1 MIQHQQAHK
10 MIRVR
15 FHIIRNACTENVG
28 KSQSCMVSKLRITL
42 CKGSRRV
49 EFSRKASIGDW
60 FGVLETLSLLA
71 VITNALLT
79 SFVNSTTAKIDPTI
93 DVLQYPQQNQR
104 WSVSRLW

>member
-1 MIQHQQAHK
+1 MEARTASRWVCADDASATDDMI
-10 MIRVR
+10 
-15 FHIIRNACTENVG
+15 
-28 KSQSCMVSKLRITL
+28 
-42 CKGSRRV
+42 
-49 EFSRKASIGDW
+49 SIGDW